1 MQATVKQGWFQSN
14 TFCQGYISVDYI
26 STRSTIYTY
35 SRYQDVTKKLHVH
48 KKVTVSAK
56 LFSKFST
63 LDKMDFSIIYG
74 SYIIFH
80 FASLPNNLRYI
91 HTRPFYILRRF
102 TFYTTRQYIF
112 MDQEIETDHIM
123 VSVCQRLQFLYIRNR
138 PPNGSNHYTI
148 FILPKNGTYIFSK
161 KNLTFQ

>member
-1 MQATVKQGWFQSN
+1 MDLEQYFLSRQN
-14 TFCQGYISVDYI
+14 ISVDYI

-35 SRYQDVTKKLHVH
+35 QDVTKNLHVH
-48 KKVTVSAK
+48 KKVTVSAFK

-63 LDKMDFSIIYG
+63 LDKMDFFFCIIIYG

-148 FILPKNGTYIFSK
+148 FILPKNGT
-161 KNLTFQ
+161 